1 MLSSEI
7 HLYDIAAA
15 VTAQEDAAAV
25 LESRRAAVNA
35 FTRTWCAD
43 YMWHID
49 SLALQLWMPPEGG
62 FASLCRFCCQQL
74 SHAARVDGAVNEEE
88 LGCAAVPHLW
98 CSMRFGECV
107 LDEWFVVWLVFQI
120 TQRFAD
126 TSASVVDVD
135 GEFLLIEAAMQLP
148 AWASP
153 ETTASRVWIRGG
165 KLHLIPPPRRFARPA
180 CCC

>member
-1 MLSSEI
+1 VLSSEI
-7 HLYDIAAA
+7 HVCDITAA
-15 VTAQEDAAAV
+15 VTAQEDAAAA
-25 LESRRAAVNA
+25 LESLRAAVNA

-43 YMWHID
+43 YLWHID

-62 FASLCRFCCQQL
+62 FAFAVSASSN
-74 SHAARVDGAVNEEE
+74 SHTARHGGVDGAVNEEE
-88 LGCAAVPHLW
+88 HGCAAVPHLW

-120 TQRFAD
+120 TQSFAD
-126 TSASVVDVD
+126 ASASVVDAD

-180 CCC
+180 